1 MFSNIESVIEKYE
14 NGEYNN
20 QIYSQFDDIVIIP
33 TEDYKKFNIKP
44 FYDWFEK
51 PIDKKIQ
58 IDSELILFVKE
69 NKLPTLFF
77 MDVKNLLIRGYS
89 WEQAI
94 IYYHNNRKPLH
105 PKLRQILLTKER
117 GYIRKL

>member
-69 NKLPTLFF
+69 NKLPTLF
-77 MDVKNLLIRGYS
+77 LSLIH
-89 WEQAI
+89 I
-94 IYYHNNRKPLH
+94 
-105 PKLRQILLTKER
+105 
-117 GYIRKL
+117 